1 MAGCLGNLLLVV
13 GLSGLTRFVDPV
25 TLSSLSE
32 DLNVS
37 AFHTFICPGVTCR
50 DLSIL
55 RISGSRSQTVW
66 SGEGPRS
73 GQDSQSSPQIPNDI
87 LETSHYWLLEVI
99 QSHGSKAH
107 SLPLYFKYFNKKAN
121 FLRKLARCLYTHS

>member
-37 AFHTFICPGVTCR
+37 AFHTFIESKEIKNYWYWNWVLIFLFSVKCKIFS
-50 DLSIL
+50 LSL
-55 RISGSRSQTVW
+55 FSYLFNSQNHKKKN
-66 SGEGPRS
+66 SY
-73 GQDSQSSPQIPNDI
+73 Q
-87 LETSHYWLLEVI
+87 
-99 QSHGSKAH
+99 KK
-107 SLPLYFKYFNKKAN
+107 KYIYLDKEQPK
-121 FLRKLARCLYTHS
+121 